1 MENKSKYL
9 QYALHIAILGGLVYA
24 FAKYVNGQEVLK
36 ALQAFDYGLLPFM
49 LGLVLLYFL
58 SKAARFV
65 LLMNPF
71 AAELPKITTA
81 KAYIAGQAATLLPGG
96 IAARAGLMKQ
106 AGVPV
111 AESSV
116 PVAFSSAYDQLIF
129 LGGGLIAAL
138 FFPAARLPVAIIG
151 GVLLVAGATLLVK
164 PTRAFF
170 ARQAERLAA
179 RFDKEDEWQRFLS
192 ALPQMLDK
200 KIISGSLALT
210 LIAFG
215 AQIGTLALT
224 LRGLA
229 LDVPLPTIF
238 LAFIVPTMLGR
249 LVPVPGGVGVTE
261 GSMVTFLT
269 GTAGTN
275 TDTTVAAVVIFR
287 LAVVVLPALLGAI
300 VYYLLWNGEEEA
312 GGRSPEAEG
321 ALSQEQASA

>member
-24 FAKYVNGQEVLK
+24 FVKYVNGQEVLK

-49 LGLVLLYFL
+49 LGLVLLYFAG
-58 SKAARFV
+58 KAARFV
-65 LLMNPF
+65 LLMSPF
-71 AAELPKITTA
+71 AGELPKKVTA
-81 KAYIAGQAATLLPGG
+81 KAYVAGQAATLLPGG

-111 AESSV
+111 AESSL
-116 PVAFSSAYDQLIF
+116 PVAFSSGYDQLIF
-129 LGGGLIAAL
+129 LGGGLVAAM
-138 FFPAARLPVAIIG
+138 FYPAARLPVMIIS
-151 GVLLVAGATLLVK
+151 GVLLVASATLFYG

-179 RFDKEDEWQRFLS
+179 RFEKENEWQHFLD
-192 ALPQMLDK
+192 ALPQMLDR
-200 KIISGSLALT
+200 KIIAGSLALT
-210 LIAFG
+210 LVAFG

-229 LDVPLPTIF
+229 LDVPVPTIF
-238 LAFIVPTMLGR
+238 LAYIVPTMLGR

-269 GTAGTN
+269 ETAGVN

-287 LAVVVLPALLGAI
+287 LAVVVFPALLGAV
-300 VYYLLWNGEEEA
+300 VYYLFWEGDEE
-312 GGRSPEAEG
+312 GGDRAPESETQ
-321 ALSQEQASA
+321 LTQEQASA